1 MARINP
7 TLVYSQPG
15 TDLFIR
21 RDPANTQLWQVISGK
36 WVLTNGKRTGFEV
49 EKVLE
54 TGIAKGNLARVRA
67 TAHSAERLLT
77 KQTA

>member
-1 MARINP
+1 MARVNP
-7 TLVYSQPG
+7 TLVYKQ
-15 TDLFIR
+15 DALFIR
-21 RDPANTQLWQVISGK
+21 RDPANTQLWQVIDGK
-36 WVLTNGKRTGFEV
+36 FTLTDGKRTGFELSEV
-49 EKVLE
+49 VE